1 MNAPATRT
9 VCQLTGE
16 RAPEPSKFF
25 QALAA
30 TTLTFEYALQLG
42 DGTYDTDGEGII
54 TFPDLDA
61 ARAHLEYT
69 CAVGRRYELA
79 ALAQAVLVR
88 RTVTPWE
95 TVS

>member
-30 TTLTFEYALQLG
+30 TPSYEYALLLG

-54 TFPDLDA
+54 TYADLDA
-61 ARAHLEYT
+61 AREHLERT
-69 CAVGRRYELA
+69 RAVGRTHRLGYLA
-79 ALAQAVLVR
+79 DAVLVR
-88 RTVTPWE
+88 RTVTSWE
-95 TVS
+95 TV